1 MKHDL
6 FLARDMSVLVTGGGG
21 FIGRFLVAELVKR
34 GYHVVVV
41 DRTPSPFKETPK
53 ISYYLADITASLAV
67 NKIMAKH
74 RPSMVIHL
82 AAMLADACELDP
94 LAATRVNIESTHN
107 LIELSITHG
116 VERFVF
122 MSSASVYHPDTPEPV
137 REEDAGRPISY
148 YGVTKYAGELIGM
161 WYARRGLVDF
171 RALRPTVVF
180 GPGRFGG
187 PSAEYSSLVLE
198 RALQGKKVIVK
209 NPEDR
214 VNYIYVRDTVDAL
227 VRLAEAE
234 RAPSRIYNA
243 DGFVS
248 KVIDFVLLVKRHIP
262 SLEYEVTPQQTVRYP
277 AVVDGTRIR
286 SELGWTPR
294 YLYEKAIEDY
304 VETVR
309 KGEELFSIY

>member
-1 MKHDL
+1 MN
-6 FLARDMSVLVTGGGG
+6 VLVTGGGG

-34 GYHVVVV
+34 GYHVAVI
-41 DRTPSPFKETPK
+41 DRTPSPFKENPR
-53 ISYYLADITASLAV
+53 ISYYIADIAAPLAV
-67 NKIMAKH
+67 NRVMAKH
-74 RPSMVIHL
+74 RPSVVMHL
-82 AAMLADACELDP
+82 AAMLADACEQDP
-94 LAATRVNIESTHN
+94 LTATKVNVESTHN

-137 REEDAGRPISY
+137 KEEDAGKPVTY

-161 WYARRGLVDF
+161 WYARRGLIDF

-180 GPGRFGG
+180 GPGRFRG

-198 RALQGKKVIVK
+198 RALRGEKVVVR

-214 VNYIYVRDTVDAL
+214 VNYIYVRDTVGAL

-234 RAPSRIYNA
+234 RAPSRVYNA
-243 DGFVS
+243 GGFVS
-248 KVIDFVLLVKRHIP
+248 KVIDFVLLVKRYAP
-262 SLEYEVTPQQTVRYP
+262 SLEYEVVPQQAVRYP
-277 AVVDGTRIR
+277 AVVDDSRIR
-286 SELGWTPR
+286 SELGWAPR
-294 YLYEKAIEDY
+294 YIYERAVEDY

-309 KGEELFSIY
+309 RGEELFSIY